1 MSKIN
6 TVDGFLKACGTRRHQ
21 QGMRSYRAVTSRV
34 LFGSNGNELGAWF
47 FHTSV
52 RQGKL
57 LGSHVITCK
66 ARKIR
71 NLHGED
77 Y

>member
-6 TVDGFLKACGTRRHQ
+6 TVVGFLKACGTRRHQ
-21 QGMRSYRAVTSRV
+21 QGISGRAVTSRV

-47 FHTSV
+47 LQTSV

-57 LGSHVITCK
+57 LGTHVITCSGIYTPQ
-66 ARKIR
+66 R
-71 NLHGED
+71 LQD
-77 Y
+77 S

>member
-6 TVDGFLKACGTRRHQ
+6 TVVVFLKACGTRRHQ
-21 QGMRSYRAVTSRV
+21 RGMSSDRAVTSRV

-47 FHTSV
+47 LQTSV

-57 LGSHVITCK
+57 LGTHVIICK
-66 ARKIR
+66 GCKIR
-71 NLHGED
+71 KLTW
-77 Y
+77 